1 MLLTAGDENHLT
13 TAQADGLCVATP
25 TGSTAYSLSAGG
37 SLVHP
42 QIPAILISPICPHTL
57 SFRPILLPDSME
69 LRICVPYNSRST
81 AWASFA
87 GSGRA
92 KALVIEVLHVLIW
105 SRGRSHQ
112 SRCIEIPFPDRLC
125 RQSVY
130 RLVLLGLANLTV
142 ERAGKAK
149 IICCGRRR
157 PGADRE
163 RTKTSTP

>member
-1 MLLTAGDENHLT
+1 MCCYSDRIHRILSLRWWIPRAPANSGDTYQSH
-13 TAQADGLCVATP
+13 
-25 TGSTAYSLSAGG
+25 LSA
-37 SLVHP
+37 HP
-42 QIPAILISPICPHTL
+42 
-57 SFRPILLPDSME
+57 LLPTYTFARQYGVAH
-69 LRICVPYNSRST
+69 LRTVQLSEYRLGKLRR
-81 AWASFA
+81 A